1 MRLDPFVLDRA
12 RDPDGSRLRDLLRA
26 DFHASNLANL
36 RRILVHV
43 LAAGGAALVALVIDA
58 DLGGADARHDVALVW
73 IAVATL
79 ATGISVAEAWWER
92 RRRSLLDQLGATD
105 R

>member
-26 DFHASNLANL
+26 DFHAANLGNL

-43 LAAGGAALVALVIDA
+43 LAAGGAALVAMVVDA
-58 DLGGADARHDVALVW
+58 NLGSAGTRHDVALAW

-79 ATGISVAEAWWER
+79 AGGITAAETWWDR
-92 RRRSLLDQLGATD
+92 RRRALLDQLGVPE